1 LLQVA
6 PPDPVIVGTVSL
18 NVILETVSVIPPLTI
33 GSCCAGLPESRPA
46 EHVGSNT
53 GSNPIITRMPAVY
66 AEKVNTIGWA
76 PLLTVNGQV
85 GEPPGLDVI
94 VRPLAADVPVQTEV
108 PLKLIFFMFTGGVLR
123 VAHEIVIDLM
133 CTAAAGLILLKMV
146 QVVLLT
152 PPMSVVLGTGPLCVT
167 MHNEFTAIV
176 TVPFMSVGSVN
187 GGDVVVASAVAV
199 FVRLPVVSVVV

>member
-1 LLQVA
+1 LALVA
-6 PPDPVIVGTVSL
+6 RGCQSQDLPSTW
-18 NVILETVSVIPPLTI
+18 
-33 GSCCAGLPESRPA
+33 GL
-46 EHVGSNT
+46 
-53 GSNPIITRMPAVY
+53 IPAVY

-123 VAHEIVIDLM
+123 VAHEMVIDLM

-152 PPMSVVLGTGPLCVT
+152 PPMSVVLPLCVT